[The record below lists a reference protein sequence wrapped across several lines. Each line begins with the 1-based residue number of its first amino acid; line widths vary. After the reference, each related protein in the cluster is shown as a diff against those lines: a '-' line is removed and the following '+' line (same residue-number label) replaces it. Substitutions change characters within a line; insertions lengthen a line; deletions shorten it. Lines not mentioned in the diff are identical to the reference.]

1 MGQTDLASNSLTS
14 HPDVFADIINTIIY
28 KGRTVLEAENLK
40 PFMST
45 APSRKSGRLRGL
57 YRDNCMEDLRG
68 GIRYVI

>member
-40 PFMST
+40 PFYNKAFT
-45 APSRKSGRLRGL
+45 P
-57 YRDNCMEDLRG
+57 
-68 GIRYVI
+68 V

>member
-40 PFMST
+40 PFYVNST
-45 APSRKSGRLRGL
+45 ITKSGRLRGL
-57 YRDNCMEDLRG
+57 
-68 GIRYVI
+68 